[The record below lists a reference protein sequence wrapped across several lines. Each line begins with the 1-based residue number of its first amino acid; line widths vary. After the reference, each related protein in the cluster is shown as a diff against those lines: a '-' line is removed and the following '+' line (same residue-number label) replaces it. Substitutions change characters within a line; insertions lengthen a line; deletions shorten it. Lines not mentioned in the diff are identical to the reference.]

1 MNSYIIEDM
10 QIPYIDEKIFG
21 LLLQIHTTFFDY
33 IFATITYSAGYM
45 VVTLVS
51 ILTILAFVLHK
62 HAKRIKPFIIALAG
76 TTASVYLLKLIFGLK
91 RPEYAVYIESSPS
104 FPSGHAATAMVLY
117 GFLLLTAWK
126 HDKHHLK
133 NPLIFGLAILILLV
147 GLSRLYLGV
156 HYFADVAAGY
166 LIGLIWLLLANNF
179 YKKAI

>member
-1 MNSYIIEDM
+1 
-10 QIPYIDEKIFG
+10 
-21 LLLQIHTTFFDY
+21 
-33 IFATITYSAGYM
+33 M

-91 RPEYAVYIESSPS
+91 RPEYAVYVESSPS

-147 GLSRLYLGV
+147 GISRLYLGV
-156 HYFADVAAGY
+156 FLPFFPQIRGSFRSDG
-166 LIGLIWLLLANNF
+166 GLRGDRALPLFPPRAESHCKYVLYRMELFVHRASGRRGEEQ
-179 YKKAI
+179 

>member
-1 MNSYIIEDM
+1 MLIQSIDNQIFLLINAVNSPALTY
-10 QIPYIDEKIFG
+10 
-21 LLLQIHTTFFDY
+21 FF
-33 IFATITYSAGYM
+33 AVITYSAGFM

-62 HAKRIKPFIIALAG
+62 HTKRIKPFIIALAG

-91 RPEYAVYIESSPS
+91 RPEYAVYVESSPS

-166 LIGLIWLLLANNF
+166 LIGLIWLLLANKF